1 MDDREADR
9 MTNAEFTYSIG
20 MTDDE
25 IEAHLRAETVGVLA
39 LADDGESY
47 AIPVAYH
54 YDGERIY
61 VRLGL
66 NPNSR
71 KTEML
76 SKTDTACFLIYG
88 ADPLQD
94 SWSIIATGSLSEA
107 ESASGFD
114 DELVNELFVPLRVFD
129 EPIEN
134 IDPTVFVLETESITG
149 RRSAEP

>member
-1 MDDREADR
+1 MGDPRTE
-9 MTNAEFTYSIG
+9 MTDIRFAYSIG

-25 IEAHLRAETVGVLA
+25 VTARLRGEAVGVLA
-39 LADDGESY
+39 LADGGDSY

-66 NPNSR
+66 NPDSR

-76 SKTDTACFLIYG
+76 SKTHTACFLVYG
-88 ADPLQD
+88 ADPLRD
-94 SWSIIATGSLSEA
+94 SWSIIATGPLSEIGPPT
-107 ESASGFD
+107 EFD
-114 DELVNELFVPLRVFD
+114 DALVNALFVPLRVFD

-134 IDPTVFVLETESITG
+134 VDPTVFALEIESITG
-149 RRSAEP
+149 RRSTER